1 VTTGLVGEETGE
13 NTLLGIEGFWLF
25 LCSLIFFGS
34 QTEKVICYLLFLL
47 YPCVVLVLDNVLY
60 ITPHNC
66 KVHLILVV
74 GDGSKILDF
83 FFPYRL

>member
-1 VTTGLVGEETGE
+1 
-13 NTLLGIEGFWLF
+13 
-25 LCSLIFFGS
+25 
-34 QTEKVICYLLFLL
+34 VICLSFIFVIS
-47 YPCVVLVLDNVLY
+47 CVVLVLDNVFY

-83 FFPYRL
+83 LFLFFFLSFIDVAGKQA